1 MSKYAIEIKN
11 IPDIFECDFCFI
23 NPLSSD
29 HSQELDDQ
37 YLFFQ
42 NKKAF
47 YIFSLKDTKKPIIE
61 KQFKTEKELEDM
73 F

>member
-1 MSKYAIEIKN
+1 MSKYTIEIKN
-11 IPDIFECDFCFI
+11 ISDAIESDFCFI

-29 HSQELDDQ
+29 YSQELDDQ

-42 NKKAF
+42 NRKAF
-47 YIFSLKDTKKPIIE
+47 FIYSLTDTNKPIIE
-61 KQFKTEKELEDM
+61 KYYETEKELGDM